1 MAAFMP
7 LEFPTSQISISPGY
21 RPQSEDKTLEAD
33 AADFY
38 LLRQLTNAQR
48 WQMGAKLTRW
58 AKAVSLRGM
67 RKANTIEFPERF
79 SRSILGDKWL
89 PLLTPTSDP
98 SMWIQDPSAIAKR
111 LHTILT
117 ELDIP
122 YYITGEVAAI
132 AYGEPRTT
140 RDLDLVIELDRQN
153 VPKFVEKLEQGEFY
167 CPPGAVA
174 DLQTGQGRTLSVT
187 HMTQI
192 LNADIVVNG
201 ESEFDRSKMARR
213 GLEALDEEGTE
224 QFWLASPE
232 DVILAK
238 LLWRKQSGSQKQW
251 NDVLGILKVQIET
264 LDYGYLD
271 RWAEKLAIQS
281 DFDRALIEAGI

>member
-1 MAAFMP
+1 MP
-7 LEFPTSQISISPGY
+7 LEFPIPQISIAPGY
-21 RPQSEDKTLEAD
+21 RSQSEDKTPEAD
-33 AADFY
+33 AVDFY

-58 AKAVSLRGM
+58 AKTVSLRGM
-67 RKANTIEFPERF
+67 RKANNIEFPERF

-89 PLLTPTSDP
+89 SFLTPTSDP

-111 LHTILT
+111 LHAILT

-122 YYITGEVAAI
+122 YYITGGVAAI
-132 AYGEPRTT
+132 VYGEPRTT
-140 RDLDLVIELDRQN
+140 RDLDLVIELDRKN
-153 VPKFVEKLEQGEFY
+153 VLQLVEKLERDEFY
-167 CPPGAVA
+167 CPPGAVE
-174 DLQTGQGRTLSVT
+174 DLQTGRGRTLSVT

-201 ESEFDRSKMARR
+201 DSEFDRSKMARR
-213 GLEALDEEGTE
+213 RLEALDEAGTE
-224 QFWLASPE
+224 LFWLASPE

-251 NDVLGILKVQIET
+251 NDVLGIFKVQVEA
-264 LDYGYLD
+264 LDYGYLA
-271 RWAEKLAIQS
+271 RWAEQLAIQS